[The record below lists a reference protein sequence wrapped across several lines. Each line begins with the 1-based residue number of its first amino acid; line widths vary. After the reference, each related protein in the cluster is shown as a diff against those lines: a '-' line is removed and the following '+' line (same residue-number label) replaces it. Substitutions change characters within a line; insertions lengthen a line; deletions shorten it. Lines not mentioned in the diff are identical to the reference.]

1 MLDLGVI
8 VLAGG
13 RGTRMGGVDKASV
26 TIAGERLLDRLM
38 RQLPYGTPTAVVSPY
53 HLGVPQVC
61 ESPLFGGPVAGI
73 AAGHAALTRVSLT
86 AILAVDAPD
95 SPQMLPALRSARAA
109 AGVDVAVASLDGHL
123 QPLCGVWRTEALSRA
138 LNSVGSPRNQPAMR
152 LLRQAASVTEVPG
165 SAAARDIDTV
175 DELRARRAARQ
186 AEVAGLAEQP
196 GRLV

>member
-1 MLDLGVI
+1 M
-8 VLAGG
+8 
-13 RGTRMGGVDKASV
+13 
-26 TIAGERLLDRLM
+26 
-38 RQLPYGTPTAVVSPY
+38 
-53 HLGVPQVC
+53 C

-73 AAGHAALTRVSLT
+73 AAGHAALPSIPLT

-95 SPQMLPALRSARAA
+95 SPQMLPELRSARAT
-109 AGVDVAVASLDGHL
+109 AGADVAVASLDGHL
-123 QPLCGVWRTEALSRA
+123 QPLCAVWRTEALSQA
-138 LNSVGSPRNQPAMR
+138 LSSVGSPRNQPAMR
-152 LLRQAASVTEVPG
+152 LLRQAAQVTEVPA

>member
-1 MLDLGVI
+1 MLGAI
-8 VLAGG
+8 ILAGG
-13 RGTRMGGVDKASV
+13 HGKRMGGADKASLSAHG
-26 TIAGERLLDRLM
+26 TRFIDRLLA
-38 RQLPYGTPTAVVSPY
+38 QLPYGTPAVAVSPHY
-53 HLGVPQVC
+53 LGLPQVC

-123 QPLCGVWRTEALSRA
+123 QPLCAVWRTETLSQALS
-138 LNSVGSPRNQPAMR
+138 SVGSPHNQPAMR
-152 LLRQAASVTEVPG
+152 LLRQAAQVTVVPA

-186 AEVAGLAEQP
+186 DGLDGQP
-196 GRLV
+196 GRPV

>member
-123 QPLCGVWRTEALSRA
+123 QPLCAVWRTEALSQA
-138 LNSVGSPRNQPAMR
+138 LSSVGSPHNQPAMR
-152 LLRQAASVTEVPG
+152 LLRQAAQVTVVPA

-186 AEVAGLAEQP
+186 DGLDGQP
-196 GRLV
+196 GRPV